1 MPDGAA
7 WVQQVLLQHFCHC
20 SLLILG
26 LLVFVVKGAK
36 LRDCTDQRGSEMEG
50 TGKMNLKFPSSTIH
64 LILEHVLQS
73 SRLHQRYLS
82 SFALLTQLVFK
93 CSWKTYIQY
102 KYYPCTSSLCY
113 FLRAGSAVCRAYLES
128 QKTLEL
134 PTVHEKHRLKKS
146 FARPARRKCNWW
158 LWKV

>member
-7 WVQQVLLQHFCHC
+7 WVQQVLLQYFCHC

-50 TGKMNLKFPSSTIH
+50 ARKMKLKFPSSTIH

-82 SFALLTQLVFK
+82 SFVLLTQLVFK
-93 CSWKTYIQY
+93 CS
-102 KYYPCTSSLCY
+102 
-113 FLRAGSAVCRAYLES
+113 
-128 QKTLEL
+128 
-134 PTVHEKHRLKKS
+134 
-146 FARPARRKCNWW
+146 
-158 LWKV
+158 